1 MWKLSVIIAVFS
13 LIEYV
18 KCGEKNFQN
27 VVYIKW
33 QNLGNQTQFWLTADL
48 PASTISD
55 VTNAWISV
63 GINDIHG
70 MVIIT
75 DIFFNYTINLH

>member
-13 LIEYV
+13 FIEFV
-18 KCGEKNFQN
+18 KCGEKSFQN
-27 VVYIKW
+27 MVYIKW

-70 MVIIT
+70 MVMIKDT
-75 DIFFNYTINLH
+75 FFN